1 MKLVPV
7 AALLGVACAQD
18 NEAAKAY
25 VRNYWR
31 DSFVAG
37 DKALFATRG
46 VGEDM
51 GNDKIKA
58 MCFAKGGTNTVLEPL
73 MLADIHSSLIRI
85 QSRAA
90 CTVAGSDNI
99 LGVAQSSRRRLADAG
114 SGDASSGESD
124 TDACGL
130 PPLTCCPT
138 RDGGEG
144 PARADGIPICPPAP
158 PLARTDSWFGEYH
171 ADVYGSFTFKVSM
184 VNGQELSEGLT
195 DARTW
200 SIEELKGVGAS
211 IIAPD
216 GYDSGD
222 AANPKGVR
230 YDAVHYGEG
239 HRPWAMYDGGMVV
252 TAKVGDWFT
261 YRMFMFKNEETLE
274 AARAVPENLGLQ
286 YATTFPGDRS
296 ANLGEAH
303 PDSLASMNSLG
314 LLLQA
319 RGRYSEAEPVF
330 RQVSRQASK
339 SKSLGSDH
347 PQTLAAKNRLGEVR
361 AARRNSSQG
370 NRWIQDLSGGLMRFV
385 RHVAGGVA
393 FRMNTSTLAHRHAH
407 LERGG
412 ATPKPTNKEDV
423 PVMV

>member
-1 MKLVPV
+1 MKLVTL

-18 NEAAKAY
+18 NEAAKTY
-25 VRNYWR
+25 VRDYWR

-114 SGDASSGESD
+114 SGERD

-286 YATTFPGDRS
+286 YATTFPGENGCNAEVVLELSPKSDGG
-296 ANLGEAH
+296 LEAH
-303 PDSLASMNSLG
+303 ASIEQLFTNVIRTVTWYATEAEVVVLASKAQITAASRVDFTPADGCDDGEKELVRFSRKFICKATGESVTASISGPEGAGLG
-314 LLLQA
+314 T
-319 RGRYSEAEPVF
+319 F
-330 RQVSRQASK
+330 RTAAASR
-339 SKSLGSDH
+339 
-347 PQTLAAKNRLGEVR
+347 
-361 AARRNSSQG
+361 RRDP
-370 NRWIQDLSGGLMRFV
+370 R
-385 RHVAGGVA
+385 
-393 FRMNTSTLAHRHAH
+393 T
-407 LERGG
+407 
-412 ATPKPTNKEDV
+412 
-423 PVMV
+423 